1 MKCIHT
7 LPHVVIEG
15 KKSSVA
21 AKSEIFSS
29 HSLVPK
35 KLALDL
41 IRGGH
46 WFSEN
51 KFAKAKN
58 ARAVGSLISL

>member
-1 MKCIHT
+1 M
-7 LPHVVIEG
+7 IEG
-15 KKSSVA
+15 KKSSAA
-21 AKSEIFSS
+21 AKSEVFSS
-29 HSLVPK
+29 HSTIPK

-51 KFAKAKN
+51 KIAKAKC
-58 ARAVGSLISL
+58 ASFWLAHFALA